1 MMIPKL
7 LSRRPTTLLKIYL
20 FAVWNSLATS
30 MRHLSSTSIPT
41 LKQGLPSLIVYLTK
55 KLAMMLTVFKEPK
68 LLNKLQKVSIK
79 QGLSKCKRWHRLHLT
94 RSFYGS
100 MSVKELIAMLYT
112 TVLRLF
118 IMKICQL
125 SFLKLSTFTVL

>member
-1 MMIPKL
+1 MDSTMMILKL
-7 LSRRPTTLLKIYL
+7 LSRRPTTLSKIYL

-41 LKQGLPSLIVYLTK
+41 LNQGLPSLIVCLTK

-79 QGLSKCKRWHRLHLT
+79 QGLSKFKR
-94 RSFYGS
+94 
-100 MSVKELIAMLYT
+100 
-112 TVLRLF
+112 
-118 IMKICQL
+118 
-125 SFLKLSTFTVL
+125 